1 MRGATKWTKTDL
13 PFFLRICAKNLI
25 LHSKSNFFKEQ
36 SIKNAIYEI
45 TNQILFLLIM
55 LQMLKFIGEDMEG
68 IRNNQYFCEVKIH
81 GNERC
86 HKQSSAASVF
96 DSYIT

>member
-1 MRGATKWTKTDL
+1 
-13 PFFLRICAKNLI
+13 
-25 LHSKSNFFKEQ
+25 
-36 SIKNAIYEI
+36 
-45 TNQILFLLIM
+45 
-55 LQMLKFIGEDMEG
+55 MLKIIGGDMEG
-68 IRNNQYFCEVKIH
+68 IRNNQYFCEVKIL